1 MKFIAFIVALLWAG
15 AASAQ
20 SACNITQST
29 SVNPTV
35 GSVMTWCGPSVG
47 AQWIPGTITGP
58 LTSVI
63 GDVAIWTTINGT
75 GLGDPTGTTA
85 SRLNNR
91 SANYNTSGN
100 YGGTAASA
108 GLMEILGSFASP
120 DSTQDAVA
128 IFQKW
133 SNSDTNWALGINPT
147 LYVSNIMQN
156 GSDTSRGTA
165 GYFET
170 ELNVPAATI
179 NNFGEGIR
187 AHGTIAPGMAGGSAY
202 GAICFG
208 GEAAGASH
216 FGYLVGCEGE
226 VQNQSVDAVYA
237 FGTGSSTNQ
246 HFEASFVAT
255 SRGTKH
261 PFAAFLVNPFT
272 LVGAAFQVGF
282 HVPAAS
288 PNVASAPVVGAAFR
302 SDAPSTWGLDLTG
315 HGAGPTFGAIGIPN
329 NVPIRAN
336 RADGGATPNILAFD
350 TANKLLLG
358 ADNDV
363 ASIVLGQGSVTTLQL
378 GSTAMV
384 AANGSVATVLGSVG
398 PVGSHTSVQKWL
410 AVKDNTGA
418 TLYVPGF

>member
-1 MKFIAFIVALLWAG
+1 
-15 AASAQ
+15 
-20 SACNITQST
+20 
-29 SVNPTV
+29 
-35 GSVMTWCGPSVG
+35 MTWCGPSVG

-58 LTSVI
+58 LTSVV
-63 GDVAIWTTINGT
+63 GDVPIWTTTNGT
-75 GLGDPTGTTA
+75 ALGDPTGTTA

-91 SANYNTSGN
+91 SGNYNTSGN

-108 GLMEILGSFASP
+108 GLLEILGSFASP

-133 SNSDTNWALGINPT
+133 SNSDTNYSLGINPT
-147 LYVSNIMQN
+147 LYVTNIMQN

-187 AHGTIAPGMAGGSAY
+187 AHGLIAPNMAGGSAY

-208 GEAAGASH
+208 GEASGASH
-216 FGYLVGCEGE
+216 FGYLIGCEGE
-226 VQNQSVDAVYA
+226 VQNLSVDATYN
-237 FGTGSSTNQ
+237 FGTGNSTNQ

-261 PFAAFLVNPFT
+261 PFAAFFVNPFT
-272 LVGAAFQVGF
+272 LGPAAFQVGF
-282 HVPAAS
+282 HVPAAT
-288 PNVASAPVVGAAFR
+288 PNVAGAPVVGAAFR

-329 NVPIRAN
+329 NIPIRAN
-336 RADGGATPNILAFD
+336 RADGDATPNILVFD
-350 TANKLLLG
+350 TSNKLLLG
-358 ADNDV
+358 SDNDV
-363 ASIVLGQGSVTTLQL
+363 ASIILGQGSVTTLQL

-398 PVGSHTSVQKWL
+398 PTGSHTTVQKWL
-410 AVKDNTGA
+410 AVKDNTGT

>member
-1 MKFIAFIVALLWAG
+1 MKFIAFIIALLWAG

-58 LTSVI
+58 LTSVV

-108 GLMEILGSFASP
+108 GLMEVLGSFASP

-147 LYVSNIMQN
+147 VYVSNIMQN

-165 GYFET
+165 GFSPT
-170 ELNVPAATI
+170 EA
-179 NNFGEGIR
+179 
-187 AHGTIAPGMAGGSAY
+187 
-202 GAICFG
+202 
-208 GEAAGASH
+208 
-216 FGYLVGCEGE
+216 
-226 VQNQSVDAVYA
+226 
-237 FGTGSSTNQ
+237 
-246 HFEASFVAT
+246 
-255 SRGTKH
+255 
-261 PFAAFLVNPFT
+261 
-272 LVGAAFQVGF
+272 
-282 HVPAAS
+282 
-288 PNVASAPVVGAAFR
+288 
-302 SDAPSTWGLDLTG
+302 
-315 HGAGPTFGAIGIPN
+315 
-329 NVPIRAN
+329 
-336 RADGGATPNILAFD
+336 
-350 TANKLLLG
+350 
-358 ADNDV
+358 
-363 ASIVLGQGSVTTLQL
+363 
-378 GSTAMV
+378 
-384 AANGSVATVLGSVG
+384 
-398 PVGSHTSVQKWL
+398 
-410 AVKDNTGA
+410 
-418 TLYVPGF
+418 